1 MQKSGLTLEHA
12 YQYYAVSLLHEPV
25 CTAITWMKTANI
37 LLNKLCLFHTFSHT
51 YTHTCYHPP
60 PPQHTDGLK
69 AHIVQILNALN
80 PDIDNAD
87 AAYVAAADGIVQL
100 ETNLAMVSY

>member
-1 MQKSGLTLEHA
+1 MQESGLTLEHA
-12 YQYYAVSLLHEPV
+12 YQYAVSLLHELV

-60 PPQHTDGLK
+60 PPQHTDRLK
-69 AHIVQILNALN
+69 AYIVQILNALN
-80 PDIDNAD
+80 PDIDNAT
-87 AAYVAAADGIVQL
+87 YVAAADGIVQL